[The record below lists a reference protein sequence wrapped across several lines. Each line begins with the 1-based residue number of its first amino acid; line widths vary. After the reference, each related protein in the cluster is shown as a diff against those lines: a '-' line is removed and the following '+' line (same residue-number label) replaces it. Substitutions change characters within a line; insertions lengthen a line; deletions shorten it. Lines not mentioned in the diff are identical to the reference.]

1 MGRELERGTAALEAL
16 DLRNCGL
23 GPVGVAAV
31 FHGLGARR
39 RAGGAGP
46 RVLDLGLN
54 DLGELGVASL
64 AAYLRADARLERL
77 SLRAA
82 SLPRSTTAAMEQ
94 LALAFEANGA
104 LVSLDA
110 RDARVPA
117 KVAHALRRTLEK
129 RPTAPLPLASK
140 LAFLVGLRGSGGPQI
155 DEDSLR
161 LVFGFARSPR
171 TLRLDARAVDALA
184 DLFPLASPEARDLVD
199 KMESGDFD
207 IANEDDLAEING
219 VLARL
224 DEADPQ
230 GVSNCARQ
238 LPREFYLGPSVLNES
253 VLHRFARRV
262 GHRDTCGK
270 GNVFGILG
278 PLNSARQ
285 GAPGRGVERVCKA
298 SSASNASRTVA
309 DEGLKRLQRPRSAGV
324 WAAATLRHKGVK
336 KRARAMAERA
346 HRADQQSHAVL
357 LVEIERVA
365 AGEFG
370 YGRGVRV
377 VGGESV
383 SVLSG
388 SGGPSVFV

>member
-1 MGRELERGTAALEAL
+1 
-16 DLRNCGL
+16 
-23 GPVGVAAV
+23 
-31 FHGLGARR
+31 
-39 RAGGAGP
+39 
-46 RVLDLGLN
+46 
-54 DLGELGVASL
+54 
-64 AAYLRADARLERL
+64 
-77 SLRAA
+77 
-82 SLPRSTTAAMEQ
+82 MEQ

-224 DEADPQ
+224 DEADQ
-230 GVSNCARQ
+230 RSVTRSYWVLRQ
-238 LPREFYLGPSVLNES
+238 RAAAVEHQDQDLGNFV
-253 VLHRFARRV
+253 
-262 GHRDTCGK
+262 D
-270 GNVFGILG
+270 
-278 PLNSARQ
+278 
-285 GAPGRGVERVCKA
+285 GAGAAA
-298 SSASNASRTVA
+298 SSSSEEEEE
-309 DEGLKRLQRPRSAGV
+309 DEA
-324 WAAATLRHKGVK
+324 
-336 KRARAMAERA
+336 
-346 HRADQQSHAVL
+346 
-357 LVEIERVA
+357 
-365 AGEFG
+365 
-370 YGRGVRV
+370 
-377 VGGESV
+377 
-383 SVLSG
+383 
-388 SGGPSVFV
+388 